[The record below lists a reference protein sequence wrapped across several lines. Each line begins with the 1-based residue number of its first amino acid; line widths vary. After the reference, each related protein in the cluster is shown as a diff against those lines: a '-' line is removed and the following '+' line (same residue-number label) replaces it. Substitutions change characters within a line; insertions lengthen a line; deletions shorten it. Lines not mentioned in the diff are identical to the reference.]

1 MTEAEAKKKAE
12 ELVFVDYTAPDIIWA
27 CEERGIQTRTK
38 SGTFRSRSVLEA
50 ALIKAMTNEFMENQ

>member
-1 MTEAEAKKKAE
+1 MQGSVYSASIH
-12 ELVFVDYTAPDIIWA
+12 TAPDIIYA

-38 SGTFRSRSVLEA
+38 SGMFRSRSVLEA